1 MPNSLNHPHSQ
12 LKNPL
17 NSSQSRTSKNISA
30 PQPTSPPLPA
40 INPTKSSFQG
50 VGGGFPF
57 DRAAT
62 RTTWGALCQ
71 EDIEFGERSE
81 IVEGTDNVDEETVG
95 KERHSSLI

>member
-30 PQPTSPPLPA
+30 PQPTSLPT

-62 RTTWGALCQ
+62 GTTRGALCQ

-81 IVEGTDNVDEETVG
+81 IVEGTDDVDEETVG